1 MAKII
6 RIMVVRCTGRLFVL
20 WHRRMITS
28 ILLLALFCG
37 TPWNTHCVASFSMN
51 QQHQYQHRHS
61 NQHVR
66 IRARGGGL
74 RKDIALSL
82 LADTATTA
90 TSMITDMVSSSSM
103 DTNIITVPSIG
114 VPSIAAAHSWI
125 ASSTAVVVA
134 TIGGEGS
141 RDRDVVLQSVA
152 RGLGYLV
159 GTGSVLLYTPIAVRI
174 VRQQRA
180 EGLTVSTWWCKL
192 LSYTCTIFYSY
203 DKGFP
208 LSTYAETI
216 IIALEALTILLLVT
230 YFQQQPQP
238 PQKTERTTS
247 STGTPATVTNNEQEE
262 TTTLF
267 LGTLGVFLTVVLVVL
282 TGTVT
287 VPSEVLAVGQG
298 GSTLLNV
305 GALVP
310 QFKWN
315 ATTQT
320 SGDYSP
326 ITALLASV
334 GCTIRV
340 FTTYQLTEADPIL
353 LFSYGT
359 AFLLNTALFVQI
371 LYYGVRFEQNS
382 IRTVL
387 TADYNTNTNT
397 NTNTNASDKNEE

>member
-1 MAKII
+1 
-6 RIMVVRCTGRLFVL
+6 MVVRCTGRLLVL
-20 WHRRMITS
+20 WHRRMITI
-28 ILLLALFCG
+28 ILLLALFCCS
-37 TPWNTHCVASFSMN
+37 PWNTHCVASFSMN
-51 QQHQYQHRHS
+51 HQQHQYQHRHS

-66 IRARGGGL
+66 IRARGVGL
-74 RKDIALSL
+74 RKDIILSL
-82 LADTATTA
+82 VAETAATA
-90 TSMITDMVSSSSM
+90 TSMITDVVSSSSM
-103 DTNIITVPSIG
+103 DTNIMP
-114 VPSIAAAHSWI
+114 VPSIAVTSIAAAQSSI
-125 ASSTAVVVA
+125 ASISAVVVA
-134 TIGGEGS
+134 TIGGDGS
-141 RDRDVVLQSVA
+141 SDRNLVLQSVA

-192 LSYTCTIFYSY
+192 ISYTCTIFYSY

-230 YFQQQPQP
+230 YFQQPQP
-238 PQKTERTTS
+238 PKKTERITS
-247 STGTPATVTNNEQEE
+247 STGTPATVQNNEQEN

-267 LGTLGVFLTVVLVVL
+267 LGTLGVFLTIVLVVL

-340 FTTYQLTEADPIL
+340 FTTYQLTEADPVL

-371 LYYGVRFEQNS
+371 LYYGVRFEQKS

-387 TADYNTNTNT
+387 TADYNTNTST

>member
-1 MAKII
+1 
-6 RIMVVRCTGRLFVL
+6 MVVRCTGRLLVL
-20 WHRRMITS
+20 WHRRMITI
-28 ILLLALFCG
+28 ILLLALFCC
-37 TPWNTHCVASFSMN
+37 TPWNTNCVASFSMN
-51 QQHQYQHRHS
+51 QHRRHHRNS
-61 NQHVR
+61 NQNVR
-66 IRARGGGL
+66 IRARGVGL
-74 RKDIALSL
+74 RKDIILSL
-82 LADTATTA
+82 VAETAATA
-90 TSMITDMVSSSSM
+90 TSMITDVVSSSSM
-103 DTNIITVPSIG
+103 DTNIITVPSI
-114 VPSIAAAHSWI
+114 AAAHSLI

-134 TIGGEGS
+134 TIGGDGS
-141 RDRDVVLQSVA
+141 SDRDLVLQSVA

-230 YFQQQPQP
+230 YFQQQQPQP
-238 PQKTERTTS
+238 PQKTERTTTS
-247 STGTPATVTNNEQEE
+247 STGTPATVNKNEQEN

-267 LGTLGVFLTVVLVVL
+267 LGTLGVFLTVVLVML

-287 VPSEVLAVGQG
+287 VPSELLAVGQG

-340 FTTYQLTEADPIL
+340 FTTYQLTEADEIL

-371 LYYGVRFEQNS
+371 LYYGVRFEQKS

-387 TADYNTNTNT
+387 TADYNTNTST